1 MSKESIV
8 LVTGATG
15 NIGRHVVSQL
25 LREGV
30 RVRALTRNPKAAR
43 LPSDVEVVGGDLA
56 DPETLEQAAK
66 GTDAAFLLWALPT
79 VDPAPRVIERV
90 AKYARRIVFLSS
102 SAVRE
107 DVEKQTDIVGKVH
120 ADVEHAIENSGREW
134 TFLRPGG
141 FATNTLWWWR
151 PQIRQGDIV
160 RWPYGAAAMAPI
172 HEKDMA
178 AVAVRALRDEGHQGR
193 KYVLSGP
200 ESLSLAEQVDIIG
213 KAIDRPLRFEEV
225 PPEAARRQLLTVVPE
240 PFVDILLNV
249 FPRLTAGPAPV
260 TTAVRDVTG
269 APGHTF
275 RQWARDHAADF
286 R

>member
-1 MSKESIV
+1 MSKKSLV

-30 RVRALTRNPKAAR
+30 RVRALTRNPKVAR
-43 LPSDVEVVGGDLA
+43 LSPDVEVVGGNLA
-56 DPETLEQAAK
+56 EPETLDEIVK
-66 GTDAAFLLWALPT
+66 GAEAAFLLWGLPT
-79 VDPAPRVIERV
+79 VDSVPGVIERV
-90 AKYARRIVFLSS
+90 ARYARRIVFLSS
-102 SAVRE
+102 SAVRD

-120 ADVEHAIENSGREW
+120 ADVERAIESSGCEW
-134 TFLRPGG
+134 TFLRPGA

-151 PQIRQGDIV
+151 PQIREGDVV

-200 ESLSLAEQVDIIG
+200 ESLTLAEQVDIIG

-225 PPEAARRQLLTVVPE
+225 PPEGARRQLLTVVPE

-260 TTAVRDVTG
+260 TTAVSDVTG
-269 APGHTF
+269 APARTF
-275 RQWARDHAADF
+275 RDWARDHAVDF